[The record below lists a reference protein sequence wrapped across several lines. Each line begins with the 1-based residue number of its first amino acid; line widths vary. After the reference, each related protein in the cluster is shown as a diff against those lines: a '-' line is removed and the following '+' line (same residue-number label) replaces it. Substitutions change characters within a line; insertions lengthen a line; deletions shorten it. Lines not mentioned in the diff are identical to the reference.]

1 MLNTAPQ
8 RNDAPRKPL
17 DQQAFEQAAV
27 QHERFLKGQ
36 GGTRA
41 ILRFVEA
48 PFVVMPRWMFNDAD
62 FTGADLTNSVFAG
75 CHFER
80 ASLHCADLS
89 NADLRAVN
97 MKRADLRGACMIGA
111 ALNGAV
117 LDEADMRA
125 AYIAVPDG
133 RGGVNMRWNPGP
145 SANDNAAADFSF
157 CAMRGVR
164 LRNANLKG
172 ANFTGAILDGADLS
186 GAKLTDAIF
195 HGAVLTGVAL
205 GDLPLTPEQLQGVVL
220 DPGPKALARMPAI
233 ASMLRAAAEWVASD
247 GKHGAPGMLDGED
260 LRPLGAMLRSRVLTG
275 LSAKGV
281 CAVRLDFSGSE
292 LQGACF
298 DEADLRGANFEGA
311 DLRGA
316 TFRGAKLSH
325 ASLVRANLQPLSLS
339 DGKFHSA
346 DFSGALLERTDF
358 TGTVLEGCDPWTL
371 AGEPVDIPVRSDES
385 EFGPQAE
392 PQPAL

>member
-1 MLNTAPQ
+1 MLKPAQQSNE
-8 RNDAPRKPL
+8 APRKPL
-17 DQQAFEQAAV
+17 DQQAFETAATL
-27 QHERFLKGQ
+27 HERFLKGQ

-41 ILRFVEA
+41 ILRFIEA
-48 PFVVMPRWMFNDAD
+48 PGVVAPRRLLNDAD
-62 FTGADLTNSVFAG
+62 FTGSDLTGAVFAG

-80 ASLHCADLS
+80 ASMHCADLS

-97 MKRADLRGACMIGA
+97 LKRADLRGACMIGA

-133 RGGVNMRWNPGP
+133 KGGVNMRWNPGP

-205 GDLPLTPEQLQGVVL
+205 GDLPLTREQLVGCVL
-220 DPGPKALARMPAI
+220 DPGPKALARMPAV
-233 ASMLRAAAEWVASD
+233 AAMLRSAAEWVESN
-247 GKHGAPGMLDGED
+247 GKRGAPGVLDGED
-260 LRPLGAMLRSRVLTG
+260 LRPLGAMLRSRILTG
-275 LSAKGV
+275 LSARGV
-281 CAVRLDFSGSE
+281 CAVRQDFSGSE

-316 TFRGAKLSH
+316 SFRGAKLSH
-325 ASLVRANLQPLSLS
+325 ASLVRSNLEPLSLS

-346 DFSGALLERTDF
+346 DFTGALLDRTDF
-358 TGTVLEGCDPWTL
+358 TGTVLEGFEVEMVAPPAPEL
-371 AGEPVDIPVRSDES
+371 QPEAEL
-385 EFGPQAE
+385 E
-392 PQPAL
+392 PQPAA